1 MAKLVTNTTQS
12 NLTITDLNGV
22 VIEPAE
28 TIDLNMFDKYLVF
41 NSVSL
46 VAHLASGDLLFNDG
60 TNNVSPNEAI
70 NIIKDSKQSF
80 LLDDSGRQYVVTTT
94 RPLDTVL
101 HYTSVGDTFVSPY
114 NGTIG
119 NGSNLH
125 FTVAPGATT
134 TKEIQFIEDIMF
146 LGGKSLAYD
155 AEPGS
160 YGNAEIA
167 VPAGMP
173 YPAKNNNG
181 NYDYTNGQ
189 WVQNQTNTGKYF
201 ISGTDTIIHR
211 FVNQLPLGK
220 YSTDVLQASEPSKV
234 PSGYKI
240 RVTIHNA
247 STTADLHTSILLTIF
262 RKTTV

>member
-1 MAKLVTNTTQS
+1 MARYVTNTTQS
-12 NLTITDLNGV
+12 DLTITDLNGV
-22 VIEPAE
+22 VVEPAE
-28 TIDLNMFDKYLVF
+28 TIDLNLFDKYLVF

-46 VAHLASGDLLFNDG
+46 VTHLASGDLLFNDG
-60 TNNVSPNEAI
+60 SKNLSANEAI
-70 NIIKDSKQSF
+70 NTIKDNKQSF

-101 HYTSVGDTFVSPY
+101 HYTSVGDTFISPH
-114 NGTIG
+114 NGTVG
-119 NGSNLH
+119 DGPDLL
-125 FTVAPGATT
+125 FTVAPGATV

-160 YGNAEIA
+160 YGTAEIIA
-167 VPAGMP
+167 PAGMP

-181 NYDYTNGQ
+181 NYDYTDGQ

-201 ISGTDTIIHR
+201 ISGTATVVNR
-211 FVNQLPLGK
+211 FVNRLPLGK
-220 YSTDVLQASEPSKV
+220 YSTDMLLANEPSRI

-240 RVTIHNA
+240 RVTFYNA
-247 STTADLHTSILLTIF
+247 STTTDLYASILLTMF
-262 RKTTV
+262 RKNTV